1 LPSESVAES
10 FAAVE
15 KATVPAESIATSFIK
30 AGSSSQSESITS
42 ELISP
47 KMAESTPA
55 SAVIAESTQEKPAV
69 QADQS
74 SVVSKGN
81 QISPKEDSQK
91 SEKTAAPGKPA
102 EILDKEKTESTRKES
117 TKPGFFS
124 KIKSF
129 FSGSDKNKSKSEESP
144 VVESSKKSNLGEK
157 FFGDKVGNVSREVLA
172 KEFGLTADEK
182 ARVDA
187 GLPLYPEESEEAE
200 SIADSSKELNVS
212 SVLNAT
218 ATYPTE
224 SSKESTVPSISEV
237 INGKAI
243 SSSPNESSV
252 ESSPILILPVE
263 EPEQIATS
271 VDSGVSV
278 KSAGVLSENA
288 KNTLINPPNPIIPE
302 IKNLSSTVES
312 SSASMASTVAETVS
326 SAMTASASQGS
337 SQNSYNTVN
346 NNSTGL
352 INQAPGQNQVTQVSQ
367 PVDNSKSEQQTIG
380 SDYYMRLLYE
390 AIVTHGIKLRNI

>member
-1 LPSESVAES
+1 
-10 FAAVE
+10 
-15 KATVPAESIATSFIK
+15 
-30 AGSSSQSESITS
+30 
-42 ELISP
+42 
-47 KMAESTPA
+47 
-55 SAVIAESTQEKPAV
+55 
-69 QADQS
+69 
-74 SVVSKGN
+74 
-81 QISPKEDSQK
+81 
-91 SEKTAAPGKPA
+91 
-102 EILDKEKTESTRKES
+102 
-117 TKPGFFS
+117 
-124 KIKSF
+124 
-129 FSGSDKNKSKSEESP
+129 
-144 VVESSKKSNLGEK
+144 LGEK

-187 GLPLYPEESEEAE
+187 GLPLYPEESDETD
-200 SIADSSKELNVS
+200 SITDSSKELNVS

-218 ATYPTE
+218 AEYTTE
-224 SSKESTVPSISEV
+224 SSKEPTVPSISDV
-237 INGKAI
+237 INGKAVSSTQEESSI
-243 SSSPNESSV
+243 KSSPMR
-252 ESSPILILPVE
+252 ILPVE
-263 EPEQIATS
+263 EPEPIEES

-326 SAMTASASQGS
+326 SAMTASAAQGS

-352 INQAPGQNQVTQVSQ
+352 INQGSGQNQAAQTSQ
-367 PVDNSKSEQQTIG
+367 PEDNSKPEPQTIG